1 MKLKGPGTIKYTGGG
16 SCAPRCAPVTWAAA
30 PHGGG
35 PRAPASRPA
44 GAARARAP
52 TGRAHAQGGA
62 PPLPRGEGV
71 YGEAAAAAAEADAE
85 AVAMAPFP
93 DEVDVFTAPHWRMK
107 QLVGR
112 YCDKVKERGAEGGAE
127 ERVGSG
133 RPGLH
138 ASRSPRVG
146 AARAIA
152 CAPSPA
158 RLPNLLTRA
167 LGACAG
173 RGQGRVLAG
182 LTCAGV
188 RGALGRS
195 ARPPAGFRV
204 RVRVRRPL
212 LRLLATTARFA
223 RSLRAL

>member
-1 MKLKGPGTIKYTGGG
+1 MRFYEEMKLKGAGTTTHTGGG
-16 SCAPRCAPVTWAAA
+16 SCAPQCAPVTWAAA

-35 PRAPASRPA
+35 PRAPASRPT

-112 YCDKVKERGAEGGAE
+112 YCDKVKERRAEGGAG

-133 RPGLH
+133 RPGLR
-138 ASRSPRVG
+138 ASRNPRVG
-146 AARAIA
+146 AAR
-152 CAPSPA
+152 PSPA
-158 RLPNLLTRA
+158 PRHP
-167 LGACAG
+167 
-173 RGQGRVLAG
+173 RGSRTFSPGPWEPAAVAARD
-182 LTCAGV
+182 
-188 RGALGRS
+188 GRS
-195 ARPPAGFRV
+195 WD
-204 RVRVRRPL
+204 
-212 LRLLATTARFA
+212 
-223 RSLRAL
+223 